1 MALSGWAS
9 GNKARP
15 ASVVDPRSG
24 VESEPQSTGNP
35 NSQSARGDGVHPP
48 PSQPAECRSR
58 GCCRCC
64 CDIKASAL
72 GPASASEE
80 GTASEAGMEVNSDM
94 QAEKVQ
100 AWQLGGKGQAERFA
114 RYPGQIIFGAHKFQD
129 WRGMGTQML
138 SDEM

>member
-1 MALSGWAS
+1 MLS
-9 GNKARP
+9 
-15 ASVVDPRSG
+15 
-24 VESEPQSTGNP
+24 
-35 NSQSARGDGVHPP
+35 P

-100 AWQLGGKGQAERFA
+100 AWQSGGGAGREIPRSNNIYSA
-114 RYPGQIIFGAHKFQD
+114 RKFQE
-129 WRGMGTQML
+129 WCGEEWLG
-138 SDEM
+138 